1 MPTDSTSPI
10 STAPATQTTATSGPQ
25 LTKKQVK
32 QLRGLA
38 NSLDPVLI
46 IGKNGLTDAAAAQA
60 EEHLDRRELIKISV
74 LESSPATAK
83 EMAPELARRLEAA
96 LVQVIGSR
104 VILYRRTRRDDVTPL
119 ALVRG

>member
-1 MPTDSTSPI
+1 MPIQPTPSAAAS
-10 STAPATQTTATSGPQ
+10 SPQ

-38 NSLDPVLI
+38 NSLNPVII
-46 IGKNGLTDAAAAQA
+46 IGKNGLTEAALAQA
-60 EEHLDRRELIKISV
+60 EDTLDRRELMKVSV
-74 LESSPATAK
+74 LESAPATAK
-83 EMAPELARRLEAA
+83 EMAPQIAAKLEAA

-119 ALVRG
+119 ALVKG